1 MAERVEIRG
10 GELDGSV
17 LENAASEATLLRLVE
32 SLERMSRGSGQA
44 GARPGADP
52 AAAARLQ
59 NLYNE
64 SKKKGVTA
72 TDKFSSATK
81 SATSAVS
88 DFASGVAGA
97 IKGIFSA
104 IDKAGSAGIN
114 LAFSGATPTVTQFTD
129 ALATFLPMGQT
140 IRALGTTVETAI
152 KDFREIS
159 TVGADLG
166 TGLLAIKKR
175 AIEANLPLETFK
187 KIITEN
193 AQGLNTLTG
202 SVSTGA
208 MRFAQ
213 ISGEV
218 QKLRPQFAN
227 LGMTMEETGEFTA
240 SYLSQQQRLGRL
252 QDMSIRQQT
261 QGAIQY
267 NLELDKLARA
277 TGIQRKAL
285 DEANQ
290 RTALDT
296 KLRTALGKLDV
307 ESRNRFTARM
317 EQLRAA
323 GAGDMAQAIEN
334 LVATQG
340 IALTPEMKKAV
351 LAFNSAGVD
360 ISSIAK
366 NIFTGTKDSV
376 LELEQGLKT
385 GATAANKM
393 GDLDRSLATLSDVAG
408 NRVPQFLLLQLQG
421 LEKGFDNYKE
431 AAQAQSNSVKDSTKN
446 LANFDGAILEA
457 RNKLTEA
464 LMPALDQMMK
474 TAGGF
479 VNLMGPDGPFMNAIG
494 EATTTVAGYINQFI
508 ADAQSVGIVQAFQ
521 NLWKQLY
528 TDSMPYVEK
537 YWNDLLN
544 YSKTILLP
552 KLLELG
558 ESLKKGLYDLF
569 TSGPVVSALVAGIG
583 LLFGAKMVKSAITS
597 IPDYARDTFGR
608 TKGAIDAAR
617 EANKINPQPGSVA
630 REGLSQFGKSAAKNL
645 AKGALKFIPGVGLVM
660 GTVDAAGA
668 AFNAEETLGIPTG
681 PDGKP
686 LRSAT
691 GGERISA
698 GLGGLINSLT
708 FGAVDAKTAA
718 QSISKMSGAGPTT
731 DIGAQ
736 KPIPPA
742 PASPATK
749 TAPESKSA
757 MPEKTSAI
765 TDTNTQL
772 VELNNT
778 MTRVATLIEESN
790 RHLSKVQKYTHVS
803 SGNLV

>member
-32 SLERMSRGSGQA
+32 SLERMSRGSGQ
-44 GARPGADP
+44 GGQRPGADP

-81 SATSAVS
+81 SATTAVS
-88 DFASGVAGA
+88 DFASGVTGA
-97 IKGIFSA
+97 IKGLFSA
-104 IDKAGSAGIN
+104 IDKAGAAGIN
-114 LAFSGATPTVTQFTD
+114 LAFSGATPTVTQFTE

-187 KIITEN
+187 KVITEN

-208 MRFAQ
+208 MRFSQ

-218 QKLRPQFAN
+218 QRLRPQFAN

-240 SYLSQQQRLGRL
+240 SYLSQQQRLGQL
-252 QDMSIRQQT
+252 QNMTIRQQT

-267 NLELDKLARA
+267 NLELDKLSRA

-285 DEANQ
+285 DDANQ

-296 KLRTALGKLDV
+296 KLRTSLGKLDV

-340 IALTPEMKKAV
+340 VALTPEMKKAV
-351 LAFNSAGVD
+351 LAFQSAGVD

-366 NIFTGTKDSV
+366 DIYSGSKDSITN
-376 LELEQGLKT
+376 LEQGLKK
-385 GATAANKM
+385 GAAAANTM
-393 GDLDRSLATLSDVAG
+393 GDVDRSLATLSDVAG
-408 NRVPQFLLLQLQG
+408 ARVPQFLLLQLQG
-421 LEKGFDNYKE
+421 LEKGFDNYKQ
-431 AAQAQSNSVKDSTKN
+431 AAQAQSNSIADATKN
-446 LANFDGAILEA
+446 LANFDGAVLEA
-457 RNKLTEA
+457 RNKLSEA
-464 LMPALDQMMK
+464 LMPALDQMMN
-474 TAGGF
+474 TAGSF
-479 VNLMGPDGPFMNAIG
+479 VNLMGPDGPFMKAISD
-494 EATTTVAGYINQFI
+494 ATTTVSGYINQFI

-528 TDSMPYVEK
+528 TDSLPYVER
-537 YWNDLLN
+537 YWNELLT
-544 YSKTILLP
+544 YSKNILLP

-558 ESLKKGLYDLF
+558 ESLKKGLYELF

-597 IPDYARDTFGR
+597 IPDYAKDTYNR
-608 TKGAIDAAR
+608 TKGAMDAAR
-617 EANKINPQPGSVA
+617 AAGPQAPGAVANQ
-630 REGLSQFGKSAAKNL
+630 GLKQFGKSAAKNI
-645 AKGALKFIPGVGLVM
+645 AKGALKFIPGVGLVI
-660 GTVDAAGA
+660 GTADAVSSAW
-668 AFNAEETLGIPTG
+668 NAEETLGIPTG

-686 LRSAT
+686 VRSVT
-691 GGERISA
+691 GGERLSA
-698 GLGGLINSLT
+698 GIGGLIESAT
-708 FGAVDAKTAA
+708 FGGISAQTAA
-718 QSISKMSGAGPTT
+718 KSISKITGAGPTT

-736 KPIPPA
+736 KPISPA
-742 PASPATK
+742 AETPATK
-749 TAPESKSA
+749 SAVESKPA
-757 MPEKTSAI
+757 VPQKTSAI

-772 VELNNT
+772 AELNTT
-778 MTRVATLIEESN
+778 MTRVAELIEESN
-790 RHLSKVQKYTHVS
+790 KHLSKVKTNTKAT
-803 SGNLV
+803 SGNLA